1 MIPIEF
7 NITRKE
13 NKFNLSIAEDN
24 KEDFNY
30 LVSGINYTIMIQIKK
45 NDSQLDFI
53 INVNL
58 TSPENDE
65 GYGNGPYNISHF
77 TLEPN
82 VTKYEIYAGEKYL
95 LYLNV
100 RTAKDLLYHRIL
112 DINEHVKFNKTFE
125 DESFTFN
132 ISNINSTLGIF
143 LIELFSTKATYEN
156 EAELVLT
163 FDNIIIEKKML
174 SIQGSHLPSPNNS
187 YIVYYTQNINED
199 IQPIEVYILLK
210 DDYNNI
216 IYRNDILYKKQLF
229 IMYDDEKPEQN
240 IDINLEN
247 KTFILNFV
255 SDYNRESFNLK
266 IYFNY
271 SGNLTLIKDELIVNV
286 NIEPSKLLEPEPLI
300 TKIAYKTGV
309 SFLYKNI
316 KLTDLTFDV
325 GNEEEGKDNSNEL
338 FDLSGDY
345 LLYIREKHYE
355 KGENNTKMV
364 LYTGYMAILKLRYKN
379 RTTNEESY
387 IIYDQKLINIYNE
400 IRNDTEGKNYIPLNN
415 TENNSSGFFKIE
427 FYENGDIKQMYYP
440 KVDNFLFDCLDHLR
454 ETAELII
461 PKISSELFSQDIQS
475 QFDELQKD
483 LENTKDGRNLL
494 MRRLSESTHK
504 KNKVKRSKAKKA
516 IFRKLDEEGNETFI
530 ETEYIPTEKDIDIQ
544 LREIKYN
551 EDNTSNITLLSCEE
565 VASEEGKLTGSL
577 DNKTVL
583 TKVNEDGI
591 VSSISQSQKT
601 ELVSGIPDPNIDD
614 YIYNNTYSEDSLF
627 EKDDFLTE
635 NETEYHTKKNEMQL
649 KGLNIEN
656 SNSVNLLDKFFDDNG
671 TLIEHFINVEYEAMN
686 NTVYQNYL
694 LEKMGDNFTSSINGS
709 NMTFTMINISEI
721 ENGLRRLVSSDYPYY
736 GQKIINNV
744 KDVHEK
750 SVLGI
755 TSRTY
760 METTIYPHNGIT
772 KLENINIL
780 GSKKNSLTCQYV
792 YSNNH
797 IIIKNKNILANE
809 FCKFIDT
816 ERQKLIEYDNNILTE
831 IKSSYEQYFKD
842 NPKNYSYDN
851 LFDNF
856 IVEVANKADEI
867 YNKFLN
873 NIENFYEYSKS
884 SENEI
889 QNSSLVNQF
898 FGILD
903 NIKYNN
909 SAKINTSFESVI
921 HFINNFE
928 ELIRRIYN
936 NYDTMNQIP
945 EEDYIFLLDIVE
957 DINT

>member
-229 IMYDDEKPEQN
+229 IMYDDEKLEQN
-240 IDINLEN
+240 IDINQEN

-721 ENGLRRLVSSDYPYY
+721 ENGL
-736 GQKIINNV
+736 
-744 KDVHEK
+744 
-750 SVLGI
+750 
-755 TSRTY
+755 
-760 METTIYPHNGIT
+760 
-772 KLENINIL
+772 
-780 GSKKNSLTCQYV
+780 
-792 YSNNH
+792 
-797 IIIKNKNILANE
+797 
-809 FCKFIDT
+809 
-816 ERQKLIEYDNNILTE
+816 
-831 IKSSYEQYFKD
+831 
-842 NPKNYSYDN
+842 
-851 LFDNF
+851 
-856 IVEVANKADEI
+856 
-867 YNKFLN
+867 
-873 NIENFYEYSKS
+873 
-884 SENEI
+884 
-889 QNSSLVNQF
+889 
-898 FGILD
+898 
-903 NIKYNN
+903 
-909 SAKINTSFESVI
+909 SA
-921 HFINNFE
+921 
-928 ELIRRIYN
+928 
-936 NYDTMNQIP
+936 
-945 EEDYIFLLDIVE
+945 
-957 DINT
+957 